1 MFESYAGLTVDEL
14 ESYDYYIVAFSGGK
28 DSIACFLHLLDC
40 GIPKSK
46 IELWHHS
53 IDGRGSDF
61 FMDWPIT
68 ESYCEEFAKS
78 FNVPIYFSWK
88 EGGFK
93 GEMLRENQSTAPTS
107 FESPVEDNLL
117 ECGIETKSIGGNG
130 PLDTRLK
137 FPQVSPDLRVRW
149 CSAYLKIGVCT
160 SALRNQARFINKRTL
175 VITGER
181 AEESAARSK
190 YKEFEPDPAD
200 LRNGVM
206 LKSGKLRNSKN
217 WRHIDRARP
226 VHKWLEKDVWNVIK
240 KYKINMH
247 PAYRLG
253 WGRLSCMACI
263 FGSKNQWA
271 SVKAINEN
279 AFSEISEY
287 EQLFETTIQRKD
299 SVEQLAKKG
308 SPYNFDPELAKYS
321 QKRTFTESIFMDDWA
336 LPMGAFGEQNGS
348 I

>member
-1 MFESYAGLTVDEL
+1 MLNYAGLSKEDL
-14 ESYDYYIVAFSGGK
+14 ETYDYFIVAFSGGK

-40 GIPKSK
+40 GVPKSK

-53 IDGRGSDF
+53 IDGRGNDF

-68 ESYCEEFAKS
+68 ESYCEELAKA
-78 FNVPIYFSWK
+78 FNVPIFFSWK

-93 GEMLRENQSTAPTS
+93 GEMLRENQPTAKTT
-107 FESPVEDNLL
+107 FEIPNDDNLL
-117 ECGIETKSIGGNG
+117 ECGLETKSIGGKGKPN
-130 PLDTRLK
+130 TRLK
-137 FPQVSPDLRVRW
+137 FPQVTTDLRTRW

-160 SALRNQARFINKRTL
+160 SALSNQERFQNKRTL

-200 LRNGVM
+200 LRNGR
-206 LKSGKLRNSKN
+206 KP
-217 WRHIDRARP
+217 RHIDRARP
-226 VHKWLEKDVWNVIK
+226 VHKWLEQDVWNIIK

-263 FGSKNQWA
+263 FGSKNQWS
-271 SVKAINEN
+271 SVKEIAPK
-279 AFSEISEY
+279 AFGEISEY

-299 SVEQLAKKG
+299 SVEELAEKG
-308 SPYNFDPELAKYS
+308 TPYNFDPELAKYS
-321 QKRTFTESIFMDDWA
+321 QKRYFTESIFMDKWS